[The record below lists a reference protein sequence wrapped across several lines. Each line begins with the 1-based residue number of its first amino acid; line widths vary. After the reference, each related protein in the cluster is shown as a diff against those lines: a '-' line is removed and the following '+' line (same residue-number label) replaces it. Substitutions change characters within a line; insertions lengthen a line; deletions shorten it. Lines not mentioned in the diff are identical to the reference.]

1 MAESPTME
9 VRARLSADSAQFTQG
24 MDRAV
29 KSANEFQQASSKL
42 QGALTGIGIA
52 SGAAIAGLIAFGVK
66 SFKAAAEVERLDLAL
81 EAVGASSGKGYEALK
96 STSDGMRALGINAA
110 AAQKTTLKFA
120 QSNIDLSQATL
131 LAKTAQDLSVASSTT
146 AEEALQSITMAVTTG
161 NTRVLRQ
168 IGITTGASDAYQ
180 RYAVSIGKASK
191 DLTMNERR
199 QAVVNLVMK
208 EGTKAAGAYALA
220 MESPAKLITMFADLH
235 DDLQVTMGAV
245 LVKGFGPIIKSAFK
259 FEKTIIGSIESGG
272 KLSVILEA
280 IQKVFVKLTAP
291 IAAAIDKFSEFIAG
305 MDMTGTKVND
315 LAGKFEMILPV
326 IAGFGTAFATMAGT
340 RVFAA
345 VPIFGSL
352 LKMLNPV
359 AVGFLAMAL
368 TSSQVQT
375 AMGRLLSSLRPLLD
389 VSKKIGDVFTK
400 VLAVAV
406 MVFAKAINEVASVVE
421 RTTKF
426 FKDHEKITKVL
437 AYIFGG
443 LAAAVVLS
451 TIAFVANVAITKIAT
466 GVRAVMGVVTAL
478 LTRKQLA
485 TIASTNA
492 LAASMLRLN
501 AIMLANPFIK
511 VIIIIAALVTAFVY
525 AWKNSETFREVVT
538 DAFNQVA
545 TAVGTALSFILTG
558 LGNLL
563 NAFGTAIA
571 PTTAFGQTLIQ
582 VFQFIYTTTLTVVVG
597 VVKALMMFLEALK
610 YVTSGQTAFGQVVRA
625 VLNFIFKTFAMVIGG
640 ILKFI
645 GFFLEGLGNLIDTH
659 GIVGKIIAGVLN
671 FIFKVFAT
679 VVGGII
685 KFIGMFIEFLGSL
698 LDTHNIIGKAIVN
711 VLEFLIDAFATIFGN
726 IFKYI
731 GIFISFLG
739 DLLSTNSFVGEGIAK
754 IINFIADVYFTLVSK
769 VSGFLARIIGALA
782 EWIKGNR
789 RALEIAIDLF
799 NTFAQGVGK
808 ALALIP
814 NSLATI
820 LEKIG
825 SFVQSAS
832 AKIGNFFKDAAD
844 AARSS
849 FFTRAAAG
857 ALDSL
862 SEKFTKIGE
871 NVGDTFKDL
880 AKPIRSFATNIT
892 DATKTIIE
900 DKALDELIAKLAT
913 SKKSLETIS
922 KTASGLSEKKFGDDV
937 VKFISNGISKI
948 GSVSTI
954 IGATLLESTKVPL
967 AEAFVQTISD
977 ALTKVGGFAKLAGDS
992 ILEAGDIEL
1001 GTELVQLLSDAS
1013 QTIGGA
1019 TSKIGDFVYGLKQ
1032 FEVGDILGDFVGDI
1046 VDFAIPQIEKLVNVM
1061 EGLKDVEVG
1070 KFLVENLSAMTLAA
1084 GEKVL
1089 GFAEAVKSFTTG
1101 DVLGKVTGAFGDLAD
1116 KLKEGLGF
1124 GDILEE
1130 ERKRAEALEGINGED
1145 DATLDELQKSADL
1158 MKKIRDA
1165 MTAGIESM
1173 RDVLTD
1179 LQDAAKQFAD
1189 SLKDTILSFAGL
1201 KGVELPD
1208 GFIPKAKSL
1217 IENMRMRLDKSQQF
1231 ANQILTLQGLGLD
1244 ANAIK
1249 DLVESGPIKGAQ
1261 LAASILGGGVDAI
1274 TQINDLQKA
1283 IGFTGA
1289 AIGKFG
1295 SDAAFGQKIA
1305 NAQLGITQVT
1315 DAQSRISGVSGN
1327 NIVIEQGA
1335 FVVNVDTT
1343 GAKDIDEK
1351 GDIITRRIQETFAI
1365 LAKEL
1370 ANK

>member
-1 MAESPTME
+1 
-9 VRARLSADSAQFTQG
+9 
-24 MDRAV
+24 MDKAV

-96 STSDGMRALGINAA
+96 AVSDGMRAAGINAA

-131 LAKTAQDLSVASSTT
+131 LAKTAQDLSVASSMT

-180 RYAVSIGKASK
+180 RYANTIGKAAK
-191 DLTMNERR
+191 DLTMAERR

-220 MESPAKLITMFADLH
+220 MESPAKLITMFGDLH
-235 DDLQVTMGAV
+235 DDLQVSMGAV

-259 FEKTIIGSIESGG
+259 FEKTLITSIESGG

-280 IQKVFVKLTAP
+280 VQKVFVKLTAP
-291 IAAAIDKFSEFIAG
+291 IAAAIDKFSDFIAG

-340 RVFAA
+340 RVFGA

-375 AMGRLLSSLRPLLD
+375 AMGRLLTALRPLLD
-389 VSKKIGDVFTK
+389 VGKKIGEAFSAVM
-400 VLAVAV
+400 AVAV
-406 MVFAKAINEVASVVE
+406 MIFAKAITGVAVVIE
-421 RTTKF
+421 RVTKF
-426 FKDHEKITKVL
+426 LRDHKTVL
-437 AYIFGG
+437 YI
-443 LAAAVVLS
+443 VV
-451 TIAFVANVAITKIAT
+451 A
-466 GVRAVMGVVTAL
+466 
-478 LTRKQLA
+478 
-485 TIASTNA
+485 A
-492 LAASMLRLN
+492 LAAVTLGVMAYTIQTRLSAAATTLKATAVKALNKAMLVLKSTIFLYVV
-501 AIMLANPFIK
+501 A
-511 VIIIIAALVTAFVY
+511 IAALVAAFIY
-525 AWKNSETFREVVT
+525 AWKNSETFREVFTNV
-538 DAFNQVA
+538 FNSVAQV
-545 TAVGTALSFILTG
+545 VGTALSFILTG

-563 NAFGTAIA
+563 IAFGTTMSPA
-571 PTTAFGQTLIQ
+571 TSFGQTMIA
-582 VFQFIYTTTLTVVVG
+582 VFQFIYTATLTYITG
-597 VVKALMMFLEALK
+597 VIKTLIMLLSALR
-610 YVTSGQTAFGQVVRA
+610 YVTSGQTAFGKVVRA
-625 VLNFIFKTFAMVIGG
+625 VLNFVFKAFATVVGG

-645 GFFLEGLGNLIDTH
+645 GFFLEALGMLLDTH
-659 GIVGKIIAGVLN
+659 GIVGKIIGMVLD
-671 FIFKVFAT
+671 FLWKAFAT
-679 VVGGII
+679 VIGGII
-685 KFIGMFIEFLGSL
+685 KYIGMFIEFLGNL
-698 LDTHNIIGKAIVN
+698 LDTNNIVGMLIAK
-711 VLEFLIDAFATIFGN
+711 VLDFLIDAFATVFGG

-731 GIFISFLG
+731 GMFIGFLG
-739 DLLSTNSFVGEGIAK
+739 ELLDSNSFVGKGIAK
-754 IINFIADVYFTLVSK
+754 VINFIAEVYFTLVSK
-769 VSGFLARIIGALA
+769 VSGFLAKIIGALVD
-782 EWIKGNR
+782 WIKGNR
-789 RALEIAIDLF
+789 DALDIAVGLF
-799 NTFAQGVGK
+799 NTFAEGVGK

-814 NSLATI
+814 NALASI

-825 SFVQSAS
+825 SFVKGAS
-832 AKIGNFFKDAAD
+832 EKIATFFKDAAN
-844 AARSS
+844 AARSNIL
-849 FFTRAAAG
+849 TKALAG
-857 ALDSL
+857 PLDSL
-862 SEKFTKIGE
+862 SEKFTTMGE
-871 NVGDTFKDL
+871 NVGETFNNL
-880 AKPIRSFATNIT
+880 AKPIRNFATSIT
-892 DATKTIIE
+892 NATKQVIS
-900 DKALDELIAKLAT
+900 DKALDTLI
-913 SKKSLETIS
+913 KKLETSETALRAVS
-922 KTASGLSEKKFGDDV
+922 KTASTLSEKEFGTDLV
-937 VKFISNGISKI
+937 NFISNGLKNI
-948 GSVSTI
+948 GSVSQKIGNTI
-954 IGATLLESTKVPL
+954 LEVTKVPI
-967 AEAFVQTISD
+967 AEGLVQAISD
-977 ALTKVGGFAKLAGDS
+977 ALTTVGGFAKKAGET
-992 ILEAGDIEL
+992 IIEAGDIKL
-1001 GTELVQLLSDAS
+1001 GTELVQMLSDAS
-1013 QTIGGA
+1013 KFIGGA
-1019 TSKIGDFVYGLKQ
+1019 VSKVGDFVYELKQ
-1032 FEVGDILGDFVGDI
+1032 FEVGDILGDFIGDV
-1046 VDFAIPQIEKLVNVM
+1046 VDFAIPQLEKLVNVM

-1070 KFLVENLSAMTLAA
+1070 KFLVENMSSLSLKA
-1084 GEKVL
+1084 GETIL
-1089 GFAEAVKSFTTG
+1089 GFASAVKSFTTG
-1101 DVLGKVTGAFGDLAD
+1101 NVLGKVTDAFGDLAD
-1116 KLKEGLGF
+1116 NLKKGLGF
-1124 GDILEE
+1124 GDVLEE
-1130 ERKRAEALEGINGED
+1130 ERKRAEALAGMNGADED
-1145 DATLDELQKSADL
+1145 TLNDLQNSADL

-1244 ANAIK
+1244 AGAIK

-1261 LAASILGGGVDAI
+1261 LAASILGGGADAI
-1274 TQINDLQKA
+1274 SQINELQKQ

-1289 AIGKFG
+1289 SIGKFG
-1295 SDAAFGQKIA
+1295 SEAAFGQQIA
-1305 NAQLGITQVT
+1305 NAQLGIAQVV
-1315 DAQSRISGVSGN
+1315 DEQARISGVSGN

-1351 GDIITRRIQETFAI
+1351 ADIITQRIQETFAI

>member
-1 MAESPTME
+1 ME

-96 STSDGMRALGINAA
+96 AVSDSMREAGINAA

-131 LAKTAQDLSVASSTT
+131 LAKTAQDLSVASSVT

-180 RYAVSIGKASK
+180 RYANTIGKAAK
-191 DLTMNERR
+191 DLTMAERR

-220 MESPAKLITMFADLH
+220 MESPAKLITMFGDLH
-235 DDLQVTMGAV
+235 DDLQVSMGAV

-259 FEKTIIGSIESGG
+259 FEKTIINSIQSGG

-280 IQKVFVKLTAP
+280 MQKVIVKLTAP
-291 IAAAIDKFSEFIAG
+291 IAAAIDKFSDFIAG

-315 LAGKFEMILPV
+315 LAGKLEMILPV
-326 IAGFGTAFATMAGT
+326 IAGFGTAFATMAGKNI
-340 RVFAA
+340 FGA

-359 AVGFLAMAL
+359 AVGFVAMAL
-368 TSSQVQT
+368 TSTQVQS
-375 AMGRLLSSLRPLLD
+375 AMGRLIASLRPLLT
-389 VSKKIGDVFTK
+389 VAKEIGAVFTK
-400 VLAVAV
+400 VLAVGV
-406 MVFAKAINEVASVVE
+406 SIFAKAIDGVATLIE

-426 FKDHEKITKVL
+426 FRDHK
-437 AYIFGG
+437 
-443 LAAAVVLS
+443 
-451 TIAFVANVAITKIAT
+451 TILYGI
-466 GVRAVMGVVTAL
+466 VTAL
-478 LTRKQLA
+478 TAVTLGYIALKIRVGAAAAATGLLTAAKLKLA
-485 TIASTNA
+485 RAIAIVTSTTFLIVA
-492 LAASMLRLN
+492 G
-501 AIMLANPFIK
+501 I
-511 VIIIIAALVTAFVY
+511 VALVAAFIY

-538 DAFNQVA
+538 NVFNSVAQV
-545 TAVGTALSFILTG
+545 VGTALAWILTG

-563 NAFGTAIA
+563 IAFGTAMSPA
-571 PTTAFGQTLIQ
+571 TSFGQTMIA
-582 VFQFIYTTTLTVVVG
+582 VFQFIYTATLTAIQG
-597 VVKALMMFLEALK
+597 VVKTLIMLLSALR
-610 YVTSGQTAFGQVVRA
+610 YVTSGQTAFGKVVRA
-625 VLNFIFKTFAMVIGG
+625 VLNFVFKAFATVVGG

-645 GFFLEGLGNLIDTH
+645 GFFLEGLGMLLDTH
-659 GIVGKIIAGVLN
+659 GIVGKIIGGILDFLWKA
-671 FIFKVFAT
+671 FAT
-679 VVGGII
+679 VIGGII
-685 KFIGMFIEFLGSL
+685 KYIGMFIEFLGNL
-698 LDTHNIIGKAIVN
+698 LDTNNIVGMLIAK
-711 VLEFLIDAFATIFGN
+711 VLDFLIDAFATVFGG

-731 GIFISFLG
+731 GMFISFLG
-739 DLLSTNSFVGEGIAK
+739 ELLDSNSFVGKGIAK
-754 IINFIADVYFTLVSK
+754 VINFIAEVYFTLVSK
-769 VSGFLARIIGALA
+769 VSGFLAKIIGALVD
-782 EWIKGNR
+782 WIKGNR
-789 RALEIAIDLF
+789 DALDIAVGLF
-799 NTFAQGVGK
+799 NTFAEGVGK

-814 NSLATI
+814 NALASI

-825 SFVQSAS
+825 SFVKGAS
-832 AKIGNFFKDAAD
+832 EKIAKFFKDAAD
-844 AARSS
+844 AARSNIL
-849 FFTRAAAG
+849 TKALAG
-857 ALDSL
+857 PLDSL
-862 SEKFTKIGE
+862 SEKFTKMGE
-871 NVGDTFKDL
+871 NVGETFNNL
-880 AKPIRSFATNIT
+880 AKPIRNFATSIT
-892 DATKTIIE
+892 NATKQVIS
-900 DKALDELIAKLAT
+900 DKALDTLI
-913 SKKSLETIS
+913 KKLETSETALRAVS
-922 KTASGLSEKKFGDDV
+922 KTASTLSEKEFGTDLV
-937 VKFISNGISKI
+937 NFISGGLKNIGAVSSKI
-948 GSVSTI
+948 GNTI
-954 IGATLLESTKVPL
+954 LEVTKVPI
-967 AEAFVQTISD
+967 AEGLVQAISD
-977 ALTKVGGFAKLAGDS
+977 ALTSVGGFAKKAGET
-992 ILEAGDIEL
+992 IIEAGDIKL
-1001 GTELVQLLSDAS
+1001 GTELVQMLSDAS
-1013 QTIGGA
+1013 KFIGGA
-1019 TSKIGDFVYGLKQ
+1019 VSKVGDFVYELKQ
-1032 FEVGDILGDFVGDI
+1032 FEVGDIFGDMVEKV
-1046 VDFAIPQIEKLVNVM
+1046 VDFAIPQLEKLVNVM

-1070 KFLVENLSAMTLAA
+1070 KFLVENLSSLSLKA
-1084 GEKVL
+1084 GETIL
-1089 GFAEAVKSFTTG
+1089 GFASAVKSFTTG
-1101 DVLGKVTGAFGDLAD
+1101 NVLGKVTDAFGDLAEN
-1116 KLKEGLGF
+1116 LKKGLGF
-1124 GDILEE
+1124 GDVLEE
-1130 ERKRAEALEGINGED
+1130 ERKRAKALEGMNGED
-1145 DATLDELQKSADL
+1145 DATLNELQNSADL

-1217 IENMRMRLDKSQQF
+1217 IENMRMRLDKSNQF

-1244 ANAIK
+1244 AGAIK

-1261 LAASILGGGVDAI
+1261 LAASILGGGADAI
-1274 TQINDLQKA
+1274 TQINDLQKQ

-1295 SDAAFGQKIA
+1295 SEAAFGQQIA
-1305 NAQLGITQVT
+1305 NAQLGIAKVVDEQ
-1315 DAQSRISGVSGN
+1315 ARISGVSGN

-1351 GDIITRRIQETFAI
+1351 GDIITQRIQETFAI